1 MSSDAYDTGNS
12 VDESPIWATSPLESN
27 SDAPPDDTLVH
38 TPHDG
43 GASDMVLQA
52 LPLAGLDA
60 WANSGA
66 RSWGLGRFVAQTERI
81 DMIGLGRMGGAPQR
95 AHTQALLA
103 LLDDILA
110 ILYPA

>member
-1 MSSDAYDTGNS
+1 MGNP
-12 VDESPIWATSPLESN
+12 VDESSIRATWLLESN
-27 SDAPPDDTLVH
+27 NHAPTDDTLVH
-38 TPHDG
+38 APHDG
-43 GASDMVLQA
+43 GASDMVPQA
-52 LPLAGLDA
+52 LPLASLDA

-66 RSWGLGRFVAQTERI
+66 WSWSLGRFVAQTERI
-81 DMIGLGRMGGAPQR
+81 DMVRLGRMGGAPQH